1 MPHKTEP
8 LLIQEALG
16 EDTDVWIIDL
26 EGIWMCVLD
35 FEYTFAP
42 ILYAPASR
50 PLHRPTTEEEAI
62 AQEYT
67 CRIEEEDLDNEDN
80 AETP

>member
-50 PLHRPTTEEEAI
+50 PLH
-62 AQEYT
+62 
-67 CRIEEEDLDNEDN
+67 
-80 AETP
+80 